1 MVSFSI
7 DLTVMVMFLRQ
18 VTADSSSEEESRE
31 LNPTASENHH
41 TTSYKKSLRLSSE
54 QIVRRTL
61 HTTSDILHLNSS
73 HVCVRVH
80 FRPAS
85 GSKTEPMKSCS
96 ASRRSTRARV
106 DVREPS
112 TCGSGVI
119 RSSYLILMA
128 PSQSINGFNEMI
140 DLCVQYQTKRSI
152 IKFCFPHRSD
162 VLGQFLPQ
170 LGKDWTHQGIAKLYH
185 TIHE

>member
-1 MVSFSI
+1 
-7 DLTVMVMFLRQ
+7 MFLRQ

-41 TTSYKKSLRLSSE
+41 TTSYKKSLRLPSE

-61 HTTSDILHLNSS
+61 HTTSDILHLNSKP
-73 HVCVRVH
+73 HVCVRVR
-80 FRPAS
+80 FRLAS
-85 GSKTEPMKSCS
+85 GSKTDPMTSCS
-96 ASRRSTRARV
+96 ASRRSTRAHV

-112 TCGSGVI
+112 TCGIGAI
-119 RSSYLILMA
+119 RSSYLILTA
-128 PSQSINGFNEMI
+128 PSQSINGLNEMI
-140 DLCVQYQTKRSI
+140 DLCVQYKTKRSI